1 MILPMLANID
11 DSLFLVVGAAGATL
25 WGMLYT
31 LMQFYRIRQR
41 EQTRREIAAYVA
53 EGSITPSDGEK
64 LMRAAAFDPEAAP
77 GPRVVVGRAEIKEA

>member
-1 MILPMLANID
+1 MVQCMLADID
-11 DSLFLVVGAAGATL
+11 NSLFLVIGAVGASL
-25 WGMLYT
+25 WGLLYT

-64 LMRAAAFDPEAAP
+64 LMRAAAYDPEAESAA
-77 GPRVVVGRAEIKEA
+77 RVVVEAGMREA